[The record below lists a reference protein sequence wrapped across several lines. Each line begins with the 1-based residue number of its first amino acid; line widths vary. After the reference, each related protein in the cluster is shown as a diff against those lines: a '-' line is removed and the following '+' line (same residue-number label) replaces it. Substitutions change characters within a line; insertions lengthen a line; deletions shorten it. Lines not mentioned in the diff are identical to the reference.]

1 MLPSL
6 KQLREAAGGLPNLTD
21 EEILSATYPAYQQYY
36 GSVDDFAKAVG
47 YEGAGRGMASSRIS
61 AGIDNYQAGLL
72 GLGGAV
78 SRAVGLDGAA
88 DWFDRRREAN
98 EQSAAYATQRARDLG
113 AVDDWREV
121 DGFGSGLNFVGG
133 LAAQSLPY
141 LGEAAVGGL
150 AARGLATGA
159 RAALRGATTAEEA
172 AAAGRRL
179 GAIQTGGAVTASYPS
194 AVGDILANQ
203 REAGGEDLGSALLGG
218 VPYAALNAF
227 GVEGLAARGF
237 RPLAAGQG
245 GLARRTATG
254 AGVTALG
261 EGLGETGQEMANQYF
276 GRMAVDPNET
286 LFSDEAQAR
295 YLDSFVGGAAL
306 GGLFGGVGGIRRPRT
321 VDQGQFDMTRRED
334 QGDPL
339 QLGFSPLAGTPVVF
353 PDGSVALNSEQ
364 ELQRRY
370 GVAPEPTTIPDMDM
384 GEGVANTQQLGNTPT
399 DSAAPKAPVIS
410 QFDEVDQGLT
420 DMGIPMASGKKTREK
435 QRAFYQDA
443 VATGIPLDSDLLT
456 PYWTAVSQNRF
467 GDKTKV
473 LLQNAIV
480 QSKKDAANVS
490 TPSAPVG
497 QPVAGSVGRSAAP
510 VGGVGNRGSVPD
522 VVQPDGGNA
531 GNTQPAGGQ
540 AAPVANAG
548 VQPAAPVGEN
558 TSILAGANPATPP
571 VAQRA
576 AAPAAAPDPFQV
588 SDQPAS
594 DQPASGEPVV
604 QRKKRVAVTPTA
616 PQAGY
621 VAPEIAPQVEAADP
635 VAQTWDDHKDDNAGD
650 FGALPPNQQQIWRD
664 AVAAKAAGKPVNL
677 YKIAEDLSSDT
688 DEGTG
693 ETIRDTI
700 NQIFDG
706 RDADIINAFYV
717 EKLTTAQIAEKYGL
731 SRSRVS
737 QIAGEGKVAQDY
749 RNKRIA
755 AAQQKY
761 GWTDEYVRSL
771 MGEFGETATGETVE
785 DGFQSQSAPG
795 IEDDN
800 SQDRDIAS
808 LGVEGELTLG
818 DVGMSTISSEGGS
831 TGYKDTIGNR
841 VKTLSKEQIDKLNN
855 LRDELAQ
862 LEKDRA
868 KAQQDGDEEL
878 AQSYADYME
887 SVQAKIDKLESG
899 KAAPQELA
907 ASISQEWFENTA
919 KADEL
924 EARIAAAIEAG
935 LSTLT
940 EKSGK
945 QSLDEAQKRVDALRA
960 EADKLL
966 AKAQEIL
973 QGAKAPAAETK
984 TEPKP
989 KKESKPK
996 APKAEKPA
1004 APTASQQDSGQKLW
1018 ESLRA
1023 QSPNLVTYE
1032 ELTNNERGYLT
1043 ELADR
1048 TGGKP
1053 VIKNELGLQELMGRT
1068 SDMKFGK
1075 GKDNAKVTNP
1085 YTADEL
1091 LSEIKKFV
1099 RSDIPGRKLLV
1110 VNTIADLLRHPDK
1123 SVRAAG
1129 AAIALNN
1136 AYGVAANGRAFLI
1149 ADRIEKGRGRAK
1161 FMHEVGSHLGLEG
1174 LLPKAL
1180 YDKLTKQIVEWAKKD
1195 DGSIESELAQNA
1207 AERVM
1212 NAGTPKED
1220 QRSEMLAYFL
1230 EEAVQAGIDP
1240 TATTKESGPLRDW
1253 FRTLWAAFKVAV
1265 RKLGFKPE
1273 SMEAVDVVNMAFGA
1287 ARLEIAGTWHGTAA
1301 AFRKFNHKFMGTGEG
1316 AQAYG
1321 WGTYLAQ
1328 RTGIAKGYWQ
1338 ADVKRKGGVDEDNPA
1353 YKVGGK
1359 TYSYSDGAS
1368 DQAQVEYL
1376 AAELLASPTFLRTAN
1391 AQEDGPYKDA
1401 IALARKWQ
1409 SEGKTSSLASTTPD
1423 GSLMRV
1429 DTSVPEAEMLD
1440 WDEPLSKQ
1448 PKVLERIGMYMHK
1461 GLQEAVAD
1469 QFQTNV
1475 DDIGGLTGEDLYN
1488 ALRFLE
1494 REQGLVSE
1502 FWGTDEYV
1510 GKSAKRTASL
1520 YLDSMG
1526 VGGLKFLDA
1535 KSRGP
1540 SGTILADGQD
1550 VWDSI
1555 HYAAWGA
1562 LANAKGDLAEAMESI
1577 SEQIDAAVAEGA
1589 TYRLDDL
1596 EESLSDLKSLRGKDI
1611 EFKEKVRTKNIVIF
1625 DDKNIFRVG
1634 SEAAADRQR
1643 MKFGKESSV
1652 PAAVKP
1658 QVEGL
1663 TKVLKVAKDAALNT
1677 IVFSEDLF
1685 KRAASMGID
1694 AAMDMDRIYRERAA
1708 LTGNIEREVT
1718 RIENLFNRIPA
1729 AFKGTGPNSA
1739 NRLLYDMTREG
1750 KWGFAPKWRG
1760 ADATKVTIDAGMA
1773 NRFKALPKEA
1783 QEWVRSVLEHGDKML
1798 KLKKDT
1804 LIDSTNSEYDALI
1817 ADARSRGENDK
1828 ATKLEKDKAAS
1839 LRQFQR
1845 LFSVNE
1851 FKPYAPMRRFGN
1863 WVVSAKSQEYMDAV
1877 TAGDR
1882 AKVAELEK
1890 DPDHYHVS
1898 FAESYASA
1906 LELQRELKAEG
1917 HFASVPDPREKEKS
1931 RLDMYGGLMSAFNQ
1945 LRENIESELG
1955 GATDPSEIKALR
1967 AARETVIEMYLQSL
1981 AENSARKAE
1990 MRRRGVAGEIDM
2002 LRSFSTQGRADA
2014 HFLAASKFN
2023 PQTSQAVVKMRQQ
2036 KNAPGNETEK
2046 SMAFN
2051 EVMARHEQSMKY
2063 EDGGWFDVANKASR
2077 VTSIWMLATSP
2088 MYYLQNLTQPFMLSL
2103 PFMAGRHDYT
2113 AAAGQLMRSYFQ
2125 LGALLKSAKLG
2136 EGFDFTKVS
2145 NDKDEQAMV
2154 LKLVDRGRIDIGMDT
2169 ELGRVKLE
2177 GDGVASKAVNRGD
2190 QILRSLSQKVEA
2202 INRVST
2208 ALAAYRLER
2217 KNGASPEAA
2226 LEYADQVISQTHG
2239 DYTRI
2244 NAPRAFNTPVGK
2256 VALQFRKFQLIQLT
2270 LLAKL
2275 VHNSFKGASPE
2286 ERAAARK
2293 ILTFTMAHTGVL
2305 AGVVGMPGFAA
2316 AAFVI
2321 NKLADAFGDDD
2332 EPYNLENELRKML
2345 GGGDLAQAVMRGAPN
2360 LAGTDFSGKLG
2371 MGNALSILPYTDFD
2385 ASREGFNAIA
2395 TGLTLGATGGLGARV
2410 FQALGDIKD
2419 GDYYRGL
2426 MGLSPALLAN
2436 SIRAYVENTRGETNR
2451 RGDVLVSA
2459 DEISNWESFAKV
2471 IGWPTSN
2478 VSERRFDR
2486 QVAYDNKEAF
2496 ENKAS
2501 KLKNEYSRAVREND
2515 AEARRSAIEK
2525 WQRLQKS
2532 RREAGFQPQPLSAL
2546 MKAPQQ
2552 QRQRERNTAGGVQF
2566 NRQNRGFVM
2575 EQTQ

>member
-1 MLPSL
+1 MPRSIADI
-6 KQLREAAGGLPNLTD
+6 RRANGGLANLTD
-21 EEILSATYPAYQQYY
+21 EEILQESFKDYAPYY
-36 GSVDDFAKAVG
+36 KSLDDYARAVG
-47 YEGAGRGMASSRIS
+47 YGGAGRSMSGARVS

-72 GLGGAV
+72 GLGGAA
-78 SRAVGLDGAA
+78 SRAVGLDGVAQA
-88 DWFDRRREAN
+88 FDRRREAN

-121 DGFGSGLNFVGG
+121 DGVGSALNYVGG

-141 LGEAAVGGL
+141 VGEAIVGGV
-150 AARGLATGA
+150 AARGLAAGA

-172 AAAGRRL
+172 AAASRRL
-179 GAIQTGGAVTASYPS
+179 GAIQTGGAVGASYPS
-194 AVGDILANQ
+194 AVGDILSSQ
-203 REAGGEDLGSALLGG
+203 REAGGEDLGSALVGG

-237 RPLAAGQG
+237 RPLATGQG
-245 GLARRTATG
+245 GLARRMATG

-261 EGLGETGQEMANQYF
+261 EGIGETGQEMANQYF

-286 LFSDEAQAR
+286 LFNEDANRR

-306 GGLFGGVGGIRRPRT
+306 GGLFGGVGGVRRPRT
-321 VDQGQFDMTRRED
+321 VDQGQFDMTRRGEEQ

-339 QLGFSPLAGTPVVF
+339 QLGFSPLAGTPIVF

-364 ELQRRY
+364 ELQARY
-370 GVAPEPTTIPDMDM
+370 NMAAPSASIPNMDS
-384 GEGVANTQQLGNTPT
+384 GESVANTQQLGNTPT
-399 DSAAPKAPVIS
+399 RTAPTIS

-420 DMGIPMASGKKTREK
+420 DIGIPLASGRKTREK

-497 QPVAGSVGRSAAP
+497 QPVGSSVGGSAAP
-510 VGGVGNRGSVPD
+510 VGGVGNRGPVPA
-522 VVQPDGGNA
+522 VVQPGGGDA

-548 VQPAAPVGEN
+548 AQRSTVVGEN

-571 VAQRA
+571 AGRS
-576 AAPAAAPDPFQV
+576 DPFQV
-588 SDQPAS
+588 AAGVPDLAYEEDQNALEIARLTGQGDVADALEEEATGQRVDRETATSDDAERILAKWFEGSPTAERDRQIFDAWLTATRPAGKGVKGKINKAIGQ
-594 DQPASGEPVV
+594 DFGIGE
-604 QRKKRVAVTPTA
+604 KRVEQITNLKKLVETGKSLGYSEEQVYESLGLPMPNSKAGPAESVEGAEETGQITAALQAQGITLDEEEGSGFGLDDSRYWQRESSSGNQEGDVLLRFAKQIEDLQAAIETLRGQGLESAAAELGAVTEKVLGEL
-616 PQAGY
+616 Q
-621 VAPEIAPQVEAADP
+621 
-635 VAQTWDDHKDDNAGD
+635 
-650 FGALPPNQQQIWRD
+650 
-664 AVAAKAAGKPVNL
+664 AAKAALEAATTTAAAPKKTAPEEVAAARKRWTDAGR
-677 YKIAEDLSSDT
+677 DLTKLDT
-688 DEGTG
+688 ADLQTLLPYV
-693 ETIRDTI
+693 RDTI
-700 NQIFDG
+700 KNAKLASDIEAELAG
-706 RDADIINAFYV
+706 RNTAV
-717 EKLTTAQIAEKYGL
+717 E
-731 SRSRVS
+731 
-737 QIAGEGKVAQDY
+737 
-749 RNKRIA
+749 
-755 AAQQKY
+755 
-761 GWTDEYVRSL
+761 
-771 MGEFGETATGETVE
+771 
-785 DGFQSQSAPG
+785 SAP
-795 IEDDN
+795 
-800 SQDRDIAS
+800 
-808 LGVEGELTLG
+808 
-818 DVGMSTISSEGGS
+818 
-831 TGYKDTIGNR
+831 
-841 VKTLSKEQIDKLNN
+841 
-855 LRDELAQ
+855 
-862 LEKDRA
+862 
-868 KAQQDGDEEL
+868 
-878 AQSYADYME
+878 
-887 SVQAKIDKLESG
+887 
-899 KAAPQELA
+899 
-907 ASISQEWFENTA
+907 
-919 KADEL
+919 
-924 EARIAAAIEAG
+924 
-935 LSTLT
+935 
-940 EKSGK
+940 
-945 QSLDEAQKRVDALRA
+945 
-960 EADKLL
+960 
-966 AKAQEIL
+966 
-973 QGAKAPAAETK
+973 
-984 TEPKP
+984 
-989 KKESKPK
+989 
-996 APKAEKPA
+996 
-1004 APTASQQDSGQKLW
+1004 QDSGQTLW

-1023 QSPNLVTYE
+1023 QSPDLVAYD
-1032 ELTNNERGYLT
+1032 ELTDNERGYLT

-1068 SDMKFGK
+1068 TDAPPFVRQSRSRFRSADQFG
-1075 GKDNAKVTNP
+1075 NQFESVEASL
-1085 YTADEL
+1085 DEL
-1091 LSEIKKFV
+1091 TGHYPSVNVAINRLRDMDLGNTLDAVQSWQVTLDPVSWDAIYTVMDGKPTVVLSHDSMKIREIGILAV
-1099 RSDIPGRKLLV
+1099 
-1110 VNTIADLLRHPDK
+1110 
-1123 SVRAAG
+1123 
-1129 AAIALNN
+1129 
-1136 AYGVAANGRAFLI
+1136 
-1149 ADRIEKGRGRAK
+1149 
-1161 FMHEVGSHLGLEG
+1161 MHEVAH
-1174 LLPKAL
+1174 
-1180 YDKLTKQIVEWAKKD
+1180 
-1195 DGSIESELAQNA
+1195 A
-1207 AERVM
+1207 AEGVQGGGKFSSDR
-1212 NAGTPKED
+1212 
-1220 QRSEMLAYFL
+1220 EMK
-1230 EEAVQAGIDP
+1230 VQ
-1240 TATTKESGPLRDW
+1240 L
-1253 FRTLWAAFKVAV
+1253 
-1265 RKLGFKPE
+1265 
-1273 SMEAVDVVNMAFGA
+1273 VNGMPMAM
-1287 ARLEIAGTWHGTAA
+1287 RPGTAMDEILTH
-1301 AFRKFNHKFMGTGEG
+1301 FEDYDSGLSQLLQYPLDMSDPENRKMSARELREEVF
-1316 AQAYG
+1316 
-1321 WGTYLAQ
+1321 
-1328 RTGIAKGYWQ
+1328 
-1338 ADVKRKGGVDEDNPA
+1338 
-1353 YKVGGK
+1353 
-1359 TYSYSDGAS
+1359 
-1368 DQAQVEYL
+1368 AQVW
-1376 AAELLASPTFLRTAN
+1376 AFSNTF
-1391 AQEDGPYKDA
+1391 G
-1401 IALARKWQ
+1401 
-1409 SEGKTSSLASTTPD
+1409 
-1423 GSLMRV
+1423 
-1429 DTSVPEAEMLD
+1429 
-1440 WDEPLSKQ
+1440 
-1448 PKVLERIGMYMHK
+1448 GMEW
-1461 GLQEAVAD
+1461 LQENLPTTAA
-1469 QFQTNV
+1469 
-1475 DDIGGLTGEDLYN
+1475 
-1488 ALRFLE
+1488 FLE
-1494 REQGLVSE
+1494 RVNAEIKQTNYQAGAQQGAQPGQVQD
-1502 FWGTDEYV
+1502 G
-1510 GKSAKRTASL
+1510 SAGQGSVLRASR
-1520 YLDSMG
+1520 S
-1526 VGGLKFLDA
+1526 KA
-1535 KSRGP
+1535 
-1540 SGTILADGQD
+1540 
-1550 VWDSI
+1550 
-1555 HYAAWGA
+1555 
-1562 LANAKGDLAEAMESI
+1562 
-1577 SEQIDAAVAEGA
+1577 
-1589 TYRLDDL
+1589 
-1596 EESLSDLKSLRGKDI
+1596 
-1611 EFKEKVRTKNIVIF
+1611 
-1625 DDKNIFRVG
+1625 
-1634 SEAAADRQR
+1634 
-1643 MKFGKESSV
+1643 V
-1652 PAAVKP
+1652 PAGAQK

-1694 AAMDMDRIYRERAA
+1694 AAMDMDRIYRERSA

-1760 ADATKVTIDAGMA
+1760 ADASKVTIDAGMA
-1773 NRFKALPKEA
+1773 TRFKAMPKEA

-1804 LIDSTNSEYDALI
+1804 LIGSTNSEYDALI

-1828 ATKLEKDKAAS
+1828 ATKLEADKAAS

-1955 GATDPSEIKALR
+1955 GATDASEIKALR

-2177 GDGVASKAVNRGD
+2177 GDGMASKAVNRGD

-2275 VHNSFKGASPE
+2275 VHNSFKDASAE

-2293 ILTFTMAHTGVL
+2293 TLAFTMAHTGVL
-2305 AGVVGMPGFAA
+2305 AGVVGLPGFAA

-2360 LAGTDFSGKLG
+2360 LVGTDLSGKLG

-2426 MGLSPALLAN
+2426 MGLAPKGVADAMRAFVEAN
-2436 SIRAYVENTRGETNR
+2436 RGETNR
-2451 RGDVLVSA
+2451 RGDTLVSA
-2459 DEISNWESFAKV
+2459 EEISNWESFAKA

-2515 AEARRSAIEK
+2515 AEGRRAAIEK

-2566 NRQNRGFVM
+2566 NKQNRQFVM